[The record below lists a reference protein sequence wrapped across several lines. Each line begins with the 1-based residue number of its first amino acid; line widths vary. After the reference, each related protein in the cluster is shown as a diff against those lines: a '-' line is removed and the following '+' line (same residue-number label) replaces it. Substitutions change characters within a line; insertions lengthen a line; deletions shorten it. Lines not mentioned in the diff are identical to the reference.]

1 MSASLALFRAKQA
14 GVEVWVEGDK
24 LRLKASSPVPSTVL
38 ELCTLY
44 KSEVIELLRR
54 QTPIKRTPDP
64 NVCRFCGERISW
76 KLDGTAFGDGSS
88 AHNACY
94 AKAVEAGPPW
104 WE

>member
-64 NVCRFCGERISW
+64 TVCRVCGERISW
-76 KLDGTAFGDGSS
+76 TTDGIAFSDGSS
-88 AHNACY
+88 AHIACY
-94 AKAVEAGPPW
+94 EKAASSGPVF
-104 WE
+104 